1 MVRKGVLSLVVWVA
15 VGGRGSLTGA
25 VLGALG
31 VNLLYNALTSQ
42 WSIGAFSWS
51 PDYWPIV
58 LGLLFIVIVLVFP
71 GGLQSVWQQISDRV
85 QKRRPS

>member
-1 MVRKGVLSLVVWVA
+1 MVVWVA

-25 VLGALG
+25 VLGSLG

-42 WSIGAFSWS
+42 WSIGPFTWS

-58 LGLLFIVIVLVFP
+58 LGLLFILIVLKFP
-71 GGLQSVWQQISDRV
+71 GGLQSIWTQTLVRV
-85 QKRRPS
+85 QKRRSM